1 MPSLLLLPLL
11 ALSFFCIF
19 AFCTSR
25 YTIFFSANEGGGSGK
40 GAAWAVL
47 ACLPL
52 LPFVVI
58 IKFTGSAS
66 LDTIARLPSLHLS
79 RRTYVAAAAAAAD
92 DGNPS
97 TLSRGSIP
105 HPHLGSHLT
114 AQSVVYAASLCLVSC
129 SCLPSLTSALAS
141 SLAYSSC
148 LSSSFLSL
156 HLLPRPVVSSCFSC
170 LLLSLL
176 LLLSIHTAT
185 LCHTLLIF
193 AAAAV
198 CLALLFYSRTDR
210 QTERGEGTDA
220 VRQGAIGGNLGS
232 FALCLP
238 RACLDVAACKY

>member
-1 MPSLLLLPLL
+1 MRIRDVSR
-11 ALSFFCIF
+11 ACFAFAAVAASCSSFLFLHFCILHI
-19 AFCTSR
+19 ALHN
-25 YTIFFSANEGGGSGK
+25 FFQRQRGGEVGSGN

-66 LDTIARLPSLHLS
+66 LDTIARLPSLHLF

-114 AQSVVYAASLCLVSC
+114 AQSVVYATSLCLVSC
-129 SCLPSLTSALAS
+129 SCLPSVTSALAS

-156 HLLPRPVVSSCFSC
+156 HLLPRPLVSSCCSC

-210 QTERGEGTDA
+210 QRGEGRDA
-220 VRQGAIGGNLGS
+220 VRQGGNRGELG
-232 FALCLP
+232 
-238 RACLDVAACKY
+238 